1 MISLFKRKELRPASN
16 RLFRLTI
23 HVKRGSY
30 AEMPANLAGAYVP
43 IFVGAVAHEVAAKAA
58 VANLVKR
65 GLEFVDIA
73 DNQIHELDPHKWD
86 QFVREAWSEFAEY
99 FPTQQQVLKD
109 LDNGFLHVGPFASYE
124 PPDAV

>member
-1 MISLFKRKELRPASN
+1 MISLFKQKDSRPASN

-30 AEMPANLAGAYVP
+30 AEMPSNLAGAYVP
-43 IFVGAVAHEVAAKAA
+43 VFVGGSDHESAAKVA

-73 DNQIHELDPHKWD
+73 ENQIHEIDPHKWD
-86 QFVREAWSEFAEY
+86 QFVREAWPEFAEY
-99 FPTQQQVLKD
+99 FPAQRRVLED
-109 LDNGFLHVGPFASYE
+109 LEKGFLHVGPFASYE
-124 PPDAV
+124 PQDVV